1 VTAILTLITEIVTG
15 LGMLGFRDLEH
26 ALATR
31 PTTIANVDDAHYDR
45 LAEAW
50 GDRRHVP
57 DFVVSWRNGVE
68 FARATEGLRG
78 RPPWWIEWK
87 GNHRPPRYEQIP
99 ADLRV
104 DHVYLVSCK
113 YGSNILTN
121 SSPANLFDRRLA
133 DRRRHR
139 VDWFAEVAPDAYQE
153 LYAACRR
160 WLLADLHGDV
170 RLPDRLD
177 ELGPEERTVLKR
189 RLPRK
194 LTGPPAEAYRHFAR
208 EVAEASARRW
218 RRSLSTPARREEM
231 LWRLLRLQ
239 SAPYFVL
246 GESASGE
253 PLRFRV
259 GTPWDFRTR
268 FRLRSFGVEAASD
281 RDQPVVRWVATVADR
296 GRGGERAVSGHVEVR
311 WSHGRFAQVPEAKVY
326 LDTPHHRVP
335 GYFPL
340 DEQIGNAQLVLQP

>member
-1 VTAILTLITEIVTG
+1 MAALLTLVTEIVTG
-15 LGMLGFRDLEH
+15 LGMLGFRDLDR
-26 ALATR
+26 ALAAR
-31 PTTIANVDDAHYDR
+31 PAAIVNVTDVEYDR
-45 LAEAW
+45 LAAARAAGSHRDAFE
-50 GDRRHVP
+50 
-57 DFVVSWRNGVE
+57 VSWRNGVA
-68 FARATEGLRG
+68 FARAAEGLRG

-99 ADLRV
+99 ADLRI

-121 SSPANLFDRRLA
+121 SSPANLFDLRLA
-133 DRRRHR
+133 DRRQQRL
-139 VDWFAEVAPDAYQE
+139 DWFAEVAPDAYQGF
-153 LYAACRR
+153 YVACRDWINANLVAAVSLPR
-160 WLLADLHGDV
+160 RVGDLTAAD
-170 RLPDRLD
+170 RA
-177 ELGPEERTVLKR
+177 ELKA
-189 RLPRK
+189 RLPRR
-194 LTGPPAEAYRHFAR
+194 LVGRPAEAYREFAHT
-208 EVAEASARRW
+208 VARASAERW
-218 RRSLSTPARREEM
+218 RESLTTPARKEEM

-246 GESASGE
+246 GESADGT

-268 FRLRSFGVEAASD
+268 FRLRSFTVAAATD
-281 RDQPVVRWVATVADR
+281 RDQPVVTWQGVVSDGSA
-296 GRGGERAVSGHVEVR
+296 EREVRGHVEVR

-340 DEQIGNAQLVLQP
+340 DVGDNGGRLGFGG